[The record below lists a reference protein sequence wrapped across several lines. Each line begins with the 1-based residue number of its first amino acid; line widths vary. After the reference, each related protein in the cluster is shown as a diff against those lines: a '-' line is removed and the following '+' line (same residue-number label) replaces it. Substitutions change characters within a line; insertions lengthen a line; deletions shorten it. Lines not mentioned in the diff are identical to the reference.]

1 MARRA
6 RRKSRTGIYHVISRG
21 IDRQIIFEDNE
32 DYRRLLDTLKECQE
46 KSGCEIYAY
55 CLMGNHIHL
64 LLKENKEDLG
74 IMFRRL
80 GASYVY
86 WYNKKYKRRGYLFQG
101 RYKSEAVESDGY
113 FLTVLRY
120 IHQNPLKAKM
130 VSDIADYPWSSYR
143 EYMEKSR
150 ICNIEFALNLFSED
164 REKAIKL
171 FREFNLAENK
181 GQCLEYNQNERL
193 NDTEAAAFIRSV
205 ARTQS
210 STEVQ
215 NFTKEERNKIIKKCR
230 EHGLSIRQIV
240 RLTGVSFGII
250 RNI

>member
-101 RYKSEAVESDGY
+101 RYKSEAVESDSY
-113 FLTVLRY
+113 F
-120 IHQNPLKAKM
+120 
-130 VSDIADYPWSSYR
+130 
-143 EYMEKSR
+143 
-150 ICNIEFALNLFSED
+150 
-164 REKAIKL
+164 
-171 FREFNLAENK
+171 
-181 GQCLEYNQNERL
+181 
-193 NDTEAAAFIRSV
+193 
-205 ARTQS
+205 
-210 STEVQ
+210 
-215 NFTKEERNKIIKKCR
+215 
-230 EHGLSIRQIV
+230 
-240 RLTGVSFGII
+240 
-250 RNI
+250 

>member
-101 RYKSEAVESDGY
+101 RYKSEAVESDSY

-193 NDTEAAAFIRSV
+193 NDTEAATFIRSV